1 VRERRRGEPPFD
13 EQPELIDGRHREQPR
28 LLQVREGPADRLIE
42 DHMRRISG
50 PVGFFPHASAAN
62 LLKGTISRIPSEV
75 SDVQV
80 VVGTVEERR
89 EALAA

>member
-1 VRERRRGEPPFD
+1 
-13 EQPELIDGRHREQPR
+13 
-28 LLQVREGPADRLIE
+28 
-42 DHMRRISG
+42 MRRISG
-50 PVGFFPHASAAN
+50 PVHATPITWTEPEVPDLAFPHASAAN